1 MAYIDSFKGQNW
13 LLPPSIRD
21 MIPGDHVC
29 FFVEDFVDSLD
40 YSGFDLAYGGAGHPA
55 YHPRVLLKV
64 LVYGMM
70 CGTRSSRK
78 IARAARENFVF
89 MYLAERL
96 CPDFRTVARFRKD
109 NSSFIKGVFRK
120 TVEVSVEYDLAD
132 LSFVSVD
139 GSMLKAC
146 AGKKK
151 YFGREGIDKL
161 EKAIDKMIEED
172 IALDELEDELFDDRE
187 EGLTGVDR
195 RDLKRIVREYRESED
210 KKKVEEKVK
219 KAKTEL
225 VEHGL
230 KKVSISD
237 PECRMMQNKH
247 GVSELCYNVQ
257 LGVSNNQIVLSSDV
271 CRDKHDAHQFIPQ
284 VKNLRENVGLLEE
297 TKIGVDCAYSD
308 GENIRFAED
317 EGLDLYVPSRAQA
330 QEFDF
335 KEQNLNHDH
344 YEYDEERNE
353 IVVDGIRYR
362 YRGPYTRNKSGRR
375 LVTFYN
381 PQIKKKKD
389 LPFYFKERL
398 RMRDKMSTPE
408 GRRIYNM
415 RKTSVEPV
423 YGNLKANLGF
433 REFLL
438 RGMEKVKIEV
448 NLACIAH
455 NLFKIHRMMREK
467 NAVMA

>member
-1 MAYIDSFKGQNW
+1 MSYIDSFKGQNW

-40 YSGFDLAYGGAGHPA
+40 FSKFDLVVAGAGRPA

-78 IARAARENFVF
+78 IARAVRENFVF

-96 CPDFRTVARFRKD
+96 CPDFRTIARFRKD
-109 NSSFIKGVFRK
+109 NASFIKEVFKK

-132 LSFVSVD
+132 LSFVSID

-161 EKAIDKMIEED
+161 EKAIEKMVEED

-195 RDLKRIVREYRESED
+195 RDLKRIVREYNDSEN
-210 KKKVEEKVK
+210 KKRIKERVG

-230 KKVSISD
+230 KKVSLSD

-247 GVSELCYNVQ
+247 GVCELCYNVQ

-271 CRDKHDAHQFIPQ
+271 CQDKHDAHQFIPQ
-284 VKNLRENVGLLEE
+284 VNNLRENVELEKG

-308 GENIRFAED
+308 GENIKFAED

-330 QEFDF
+330 QEFDC
-335 KEQNLNHDH
+335 KEQNLNHDN

-353 IVVDGIRYR
+353 IIVDGTRYR
-362 YRGPYTRNKSGRR
+362 YRGFYARKCGRV

-381 PQIKKKKD
+381 PQLKKKKD
-389 LPFYFKERL
+389 IPFYFKERL

-408 GRRIYNM
+408 GRRVYKL

-438 RGMEKVKIEV
+438 RGRENVKIEL

-455 NLFKIHRMMREK
+455 NLQKIHRMLREK
-467 NAVMA
+467 SAVMA